1 MFKKFPEQ
9 SLQRICN
16 LAEIGTF
23 LTVGCTFFSLL
34 ERSFWVFELLVHFR
48 VQYFC
53 LLSMAAMVLL
63 FNKRWKWAILAITF
77 SAWNASSFIPYY
89 CPSREVGLANRVEIK
104 IAAWN
109 VLTSNTRYEEV
120 LQEIEAQNPDLL
132 LLLEINETWV
142 QKIGSLKASYPYS
155 IIEPR
160 EDNFGI
166 GLFSKMPFKHSLLEY
181 FEKVPSVYAQ
191 LELGSTILN
200 VVATHTL
207 PPISQE
213 WSFRRN
219 QHLEKVANFVSKLVG
234 ECVVMG
240 DLNVS
245 PYSIVFKDFIKSSK
259 LRDSA
264 KGFGVQNTWKT
275 STPWVAIPIDHILVS
290 SGLQVNNR
298 IVSGSHGS
306 DHSLIMATVQV
317 LTM

>member
-1 MFKKFPEQ
+1 MFKKFPAQ

-53 LLSMAAMVLL
+53 VLSMAAMVLL
-63 FNKRWKWAILAITF
+63 VNKRWKWAILAITF
-77 SAWNASSFIPYY
+77 AAWNASSFLPYY
-89 CPSREVGLANRVEIK
+89 FPSKARELANVEPLK

-109 VLTSNTRYEEV
+109 VLTSNSRYEEV
-120 LQEIEAQNPDLL
+120 LQEIKAQNPDLL

-142 QKIGSLKASYPYS
+142 QKLGSLKANYPYS

-166 GLFSKMPFKHSLLEY
+166 GLFSKKPFKHSLFEY

-191 LELGSTILN
+191 MELDSMVLN

-219 QHLEKVANFVSKLVG
+219 QHLEKVANFVSKLEG

-245 PYSIVFKDFIKSSK
+245 PYSFVLKDFFKSSK

-290 SGLQVNNR
+290 SGLQVKDR
-298 IVSGSHGS
+298 IVSGNHGS
-306 DHSLIMATVQV
+306 DHSLIMATVRV
-317 LTM
+317 LAM